1 MPQTHRRAIVVCRVS
16 ARIINT
22 VLASVALGLVA
33 SKLYSGGHCYTLSH
47 TLPCHWLF
55 VTASFSIVLA
65 LGYAL
70 IDFFRMSQENLQ
82 GSNEF
87 EGILLKTSVCVSAI
101 LTAIW
106 VTSACLL
113 VKQYAD
119 YQGQESS
126 NDEDDNVDY
135 PVTIL
140 GIVTIAWCFATSIAW
155 LSLTVF
161 EVADLRNWLYEFK
174 LHKEGWGKLPTF
186 EFEPAEVACNLTNC
200 KTNA

>member
-1 MPQTHRRAIVVCRVS
+1 
-16 ARIINT
+16 
-22 VLASVALGLVA
+22 
-33 SKLYSGGHCYTLSH
+33 
-47 TLPCHWLF
+47 
-55 VTASFSIVLA
+55 
-65 LGYAL
+65 
-70 IDFFRMSQENLQ
+70 MSQENLQ

-155 LSLTVF
+155 VSFHFLHEIGYSFPLIVSMMTSVVSVQLSLTVF